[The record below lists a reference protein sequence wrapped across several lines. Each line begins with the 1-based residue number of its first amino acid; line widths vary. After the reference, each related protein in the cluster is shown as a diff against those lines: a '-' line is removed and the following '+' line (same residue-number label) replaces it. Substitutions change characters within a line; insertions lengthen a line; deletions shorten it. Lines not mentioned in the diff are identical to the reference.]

1 MHTTDIFR
9 ILKYKIKV
17 FIIDKLTISPFISA
31 NNLYNRAIICLCDS
45 LGFNLNT
52 VNKFASFD
60 NLKSSIYRW
69 KSKYL
74 PLTGILDTF
83 NSDIIEF
90 DLRNGRYFLL
100 QSDLESDKMIILT
113 DVEYLKRFTIQRD
126 FKIYIDRTFK
136 SS

>member
-17 FIIDKLTISPFISA
+17 FIIDKLTISPLISA
-31 NNLYNRAIICLCDS
+31 NNLYNKANIYLCDS
-45 LGFNLNT
+45 LGYNFII
-52 VNKFASFD
+52 VNNFASFD
-60 NLKSSIYRW
+60 NLKSSIYRL

-83 NSDIIEF
+83 NIDIIKF
-90 DLRNGRYFLL
+90 DLRNGRNFLL
-100 QSDLESDKMIILT
+100 HSDLESEKIIILT

-126 FKIYIDRTFK
+126 NKIYMDGTFK
-136 SS
+136 SF